1 MFKPITLNILA
12 AIVLCVAGYVFYK
25 NNEAY
30 KLEIENRK
38 AAEAALAINKDVLQ
52 TAINKYNDTVDED
65 KREQGVIAKVL
76 EQTAAQNDIIARLD
90 KDLRDKSDELRFFED
105 NPDMTNGW
113 RDKVRIAENTMDEI
127 RVLDKELKELDSMVS
142 GRETNLANLTE
153 RDNNL
158 KQNIADLKA
167 HILSRSD
174 GRSIE
179 SLKTKVRAVYNGWG
193 FVTLADGDKNG
204 VVLNSTLDVV
214 REDEVIAKL
223 LVTVVERDSASANII
238 PGSMAAD
245 AALMIGDLVV
255 PAN

>member
-12 AIVLCVAGYVFYK
+12 VIVLCVAGYVCYK

-30 KLEIENRK
+30 KREIINRK
-38 AAEAALAINKDVLQ
+38 SEEANLATNKDVLQ
-52 TAINKYNDTVDED
+52 TVTNKYNDAVDDDE
-65 KREQGVIAKVL
+65 REQGVIAKVL
-76 EQTAAQNDIIARLD
+76 KQTAAQKETNARLQD
-90 KDLRDKSDELRFFED
+90 DERDKKNELRFFED

-142 GRETNLANLTE
+142 GRETNLANLIE